1 MSAPIIRPALPA
13 DLDALVALEERVF
26 ETDRLSRRSFRR
38 FIANPRDALLVAID
52 PEGVLT
58 GYALVLFRAGTAL
71 ARLYSIAVDPAC
83 LKSGIGTTLIT
94 AAENEAEARGC
105 ILLRLEVRA
114 DNTPAIALYK
124 RRGYRQFGRYL
135 DYYQDH
141 MDALRFEKRLIHHVR
156 SPADSSPPYFE
167 QTLDFT
173 CGPACIMM
181 ALAWADPAIKPAR
194 TLELRL
200 WREATTIYM
209 TSGLGGCEPYGLAV
223 TLARRGL
230 KPELRLSG
238 EGPFFLDSVRSD
250 EKRTVMRLSQ
260 EDFRDEAQA
269 LDVPVRLEPVGAAG
283 LIQAI
288 DEGAIAIV
296 LVSGFRMFAKKVP
309 HWVLAHGHDDRHI
322 FVHDPWVETDDFET
336 RSSAANLPIP
346 LAEFDRMARYGKD
359 GLRAAII
366 IRKGPDA

>member
-1 MSAPIIRPALPA
+1 MSGFLIRPAELE
-13 DLDALVALEERVF
+13 DLDALCAIEERVF
-26 ETDRLSRRSFRR
+26 DTDRLSRRSFRHY
-38 FIANPRDALLVAID
+38 ITKARDALLVAVD
-52 PEGVLT
+52 EDNNLL
-58 GYALVLFRAGTAL
+58 GYALVLFRSGTAL
-71 ARLYSIAVDPAC
+71 ARLYSIAVQPDR
-83 LKSGIGTTLIT
+83 LKSGIGSRLIK
-94 AAENEAEARGC
+94 AAEDEAEARDC

-114 DNTPAIALYK
+114 DNQAAIELYK
-124 RRGYRQFGRYL
+124 RRGYKQFGTYL

-141 MDALRFEKRLIHHVR
+141 MDALRFEKRLIPHV
-156 SPADSSPPYFE
+156 PDSKNTPPYFE

-181 ALAWADPAIKPAR
+181 ALAWADPAIRPAR
-194 TLELRL
+194 ILELRL

-230 KPELRLSG
+230 KPELRLSS

-250 EKRTVMRLSQ
+250 EKRTVMRLAQ

-269 LDVPVRLEPVGAAG
+269 LDIPIRLEPVGAAG
-283 LIQAI
+283 LIAAL

-296 LVSGFRMFAKKVP
+296 LVSGFRMFAQKVP
-309 HWVLAHGHDDRHI
+309 HWVLAHGHDDRHV
-322 FVHDPWVETDDFET
+322 FVHDPWIETDDLET

-346 LAEFDRMARYGKD
+346 ISEFDRMARYGKD
-359 GLRAAII
+359 GLRAAVI
-366 IRKGPDA
+366 IRKGADA